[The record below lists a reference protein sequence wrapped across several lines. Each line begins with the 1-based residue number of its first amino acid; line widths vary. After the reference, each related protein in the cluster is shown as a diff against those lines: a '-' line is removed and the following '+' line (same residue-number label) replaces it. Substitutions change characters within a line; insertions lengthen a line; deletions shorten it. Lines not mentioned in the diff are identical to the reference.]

1 MTIARGTQLGRYEI
15 LGPLGKGGMGEVYR
29 AKDTQLGREVAI
41 KVLPE
46 DLAENP
52 HALKRFEREARAVAA
67 LSHPNILEIHD
78 SGTDQ
83 GVAYAVME
91 LLEGETLRARL
102 EGSAIPWRKALEVV
116 VAVAEGLAAAHTK
129 GVIHRDLK
137 PENIFL
143 LKDGRI
149 KILDFGLA
157 RWTPVLSQKEVTE
170 APTKSQVTE
179 LGAVM
184 GTVPYMSPEQ
194 VQGDSLDARS
204 DLFSL
209 GSILYEMV
217 AGKRPFSGKSP
228 AETMAAIL
236 RDDPPKLAGLPP
248 EVQRV
253 IERCLEKNSDQRFH
267 SAHDLVFALKD
278 ILNASGGASST
289 ALATRP
295 AAFRKVWIIAIVFAV
310 IAIAVGSWRIIGK
323 KAPGGLPLQKIESIA
338 VLPLKNLSGDAKQ
351 EYFADGMTEELIA
364 KLARIASLRV
374 ISRTS
379 VMEYKDAHKTLPEIA
394 KELNVEAIVEGSVL
408 QAGNRVRITAQLIHA
423 ATDRHLWADSY
434 ERDLQDI
441 LSIQNE
447 VASAIAREIQ
457 VKVAPE
463 EAAQLASARKVNPQA
478 YDAYLRGL
486 NYIESQITEEN
497 IRLAVEMFE
506 RAVELDPNFAMAY
519 AELSRA
525 QGFLYWTFDGTP
537 ARLAKSKAAVDRAFE
552 LQPGLAEGHVALGY
566 YYYRGFRDYD
576 RALQEFAIAQRTLPN
591 NRAILE
597 GIGTIYRRQG
607 KYEEALEVEQ
617 KLLAMNPRD
626 ALSACELG
634 ATYMLMRKYAEAQ
647 RYFDLC
653 ISLRPDE
660 ENGYRFSTKNHILW
674 KADTKGA
681 REILKKAPWKK
692 SSAIVTHRFWVEF
705 YDRRYQAALDVLS
718 SPDADPF
725 WKHLGEGSAYLQLKK
740 PELARTSFDIARKQF
755 ETELR
760 KRPDDNDLHAAL
772 GIAYAGLGRKEEAIR
787 EGKRA
792 VELLPV
798 SKDAMW
804 GPEMTANL
812 AVIYV
817 MVGEQNAALDQIEY
831 LLSIPSNL
839 SVPLLRIDPQWDP
852 LRNHPRFQKLL
863 ESR

>member
-91 LLEGETLRARL
+91 LLEGETLRVRL
-102 EGSAIPWRKALEVV
+102 ENSAIPWRKALEVT

-143 LKDGRI
+143 MKDGRI

-157 RWTPVLSQKEVTE
+157 RWTPIVSQEEITE

-194 VQGDSLDARS
+194 VQGDTLDGRS
-204 DLFSL
+204 DIFSL

-217 AGKRPFSGKSP
+217 AGKQPFSGKSR

-236 RDDPPKLAGLPP
+236 RDDPPKLAGLSP

-253 IERCLEKNSDQRFH
+253 IERCLEKNPDQRFH
-267 SAHDLVFALKD
+267 SAHDLAFALKD
-278 ILNASGGASST
+278 TLNISGAGASP

-295 AAFRKVWIIAIVFAV
+295 VAFRKVWIAAAVFVV
-310 IAIAVGSWRIIGK
+310 IAIAVGWRIIVK
-323 KAPGGLPLQKIESIA
+323 KVPGGLPLQKIESIA

-379 VMEYKDAHKTLPEIA
+379 VMEYKDAHKTLLEIA
-394 KELNVEAIVEGSVL
+394 KELNVDAIVEGSVM

-434 ERDLQDI
+434 ERDFQDI
-441 LSIQNE
+441 LSLQNE
-447 VASAIAREIQ
+447 VASAIVREIQ
-457 VKVAPE
+457 VKLAPE
-463 EAAQLASARKVNPQA
+463 EAVQLASAPKVNPQA

-486 NYIESQITEEN
+486 NYTESQITEEN
-497 IRLAVEMFE
+497 IRLSVEMFE
-506 RAVELDPNFAMAY
+506 KAVELDPNFAVAY
-519 AELSRA
+519 AQLSRA
-525 QGFLYWTFDGTP
+525 QGFLYWTFDPTP
-537 ARLAKSKAAVDRAFE
+537 ELLAKSKTAVERAFE

-576 RALQEFAIAQRTLPN
+576 RALQELAIAQRTLPN

-597 GIGTIYRRQG
+597 GTGTIYRRQG

-634 ATYMLMRKYAEAQ
+634 ATYMLIRKYAEAQ

-660 ENGYRFSTKNHILW
+660 ENGYRFSTRNHILW

-681 REILKKAPWKK
+681 REILKKAPRKK

-718 SPDADPF
+718 SPDADPLD
-725 WKHLGEGSAYLQLKK
+725 KPLQEGIVYRLLNK
-740 PELARTSFDIARKQF
+740 PELARASFDAARKQF

-772 GIAYAGLGRKEEAIR
+772 GMAYAGLGRKEEAIR

-817 MVGEQNAALDQIEY
+817 LVGEQNAALDQIEY
-831 LLSIPSNL
+831 LLSIPSNF

-852 LRNHPRFQKLL
+852 LRNHPRFQKIL
-863 ESR
+863 ESS